1 MSSRPLKINF
11 NIRMYYI
18 GVLVFILTST
28 SLAILFSTLFADTS
42 LWREEEVDE
51 DIDFLTWLQR
61 TITDDGK
68 TCHVESIV
76 NLNRQRERQSRV
88 REKEVRRIYETC
100 KDMAYDYK
108 TKCNITLMFS
118 MDMDEPYETEVM
130 ITIITNKNNK

>member
-1 MSSRPLKINF
+1 
-11 NIRMYYI
+11 MYYI

-68 TCHVESIV
+68 TCHIESIV
-76 NLNRQRERQSRV
+76 NLNRQRERLSRA

-108 TKCNITLMFS
+108 TKCNITPGGVRYGFVMFS
-118 MDMDEPYETEVM
+118 MDMNEPYETEVM
-130 ITIITNKNNK
+130 ITIITNKNNKY